1 MTCYREDVQLAAAIL
16 YKPGSIFLSIFIS
29 KKRDKPIFIK
39 DFAYFYR
46 IITYCIKMQDCIFS
60 NMSFRGDNYFMDK
73 FISVLIT
80 DDNAELVSIMKDYMS
95 RYEDIRVVGIA
106 NDGFEAIEK
115 IKQLMPD
122 VVILDII
129 MPNLDGIGV
138 LEKLHDMDP
147 ARRPIF
153 LILSAIGQDSL
164 IKKAIALG
172 VEYFMVK
179 PFDMEVLV
187 ARIRQFFRDRA
198 PISYI
203 KDIGKANDS
212 SSVQHKQDG
221 DSEIE
226 TANALK
232 NMGILPNVTGYLFL
246 KEAVI
251 QTIKNRQMTLP
262 ITKVLY
268 PNIAGKFDT
277 TTQKVERAMR
287 NAIDNAWL
295 KGNIVKYFPVF
306 AGNKPTNSE
315 FIATLAERLKLEM

>member
-46 IITYCIKMQDCIFS
+46 IITYCIKMQDRIFS